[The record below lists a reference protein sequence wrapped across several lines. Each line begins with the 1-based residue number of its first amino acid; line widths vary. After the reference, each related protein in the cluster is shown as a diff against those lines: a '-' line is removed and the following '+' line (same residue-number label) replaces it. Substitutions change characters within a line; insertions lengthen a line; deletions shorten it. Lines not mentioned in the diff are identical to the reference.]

1 MEHDHPLAVTI
12 VINSD
17 EPITMHH
24 EIGVPT
30 SELTK
35 AHDKKLLNTCR
46 LNFFPPTTTYLYTFH
61 VVITYI

>member
-35 AHDKKLLNTCR
+35 AHDKKLLNMVWYG
-46 LNFFPPTTTYLYTFH
+46 NFLFDILK
-61 VVITYI
+61 